1 VSTDAATDRANL
13 LELRRGDALA
23 LNRLIGRWQRP
34 LLGFAYRYLQ
44 NSADAQDL
52 VAETFVR
59 LYQRRMKLRP
69 DTNLSAWL
77 FTALTNLCHNHH
89 RWKRR
94 HPTVSFAPTG
104 GDAGSGDMDPASAEP
119 GPDAALALDETL
131 AALKTAI
138 DGLPHDLKASMLLHH
153 YEHLSYRE
161 IASIT
166 GCSERGVETRLYR
179 ARQQLRQTLAGF
191 FSDTSTGLLF
201 EVGGSNCHC
210 DTAVTAI
217 AASSSFASLVS
228 RLTDGI
234 LTWPWVSM

>member
-1 VSTDAATDRANL
+1 VPTDPAIDRASL
-13 LELRRGDALA
+13 LELQQGDASA
-23 LNRLIGRWQRP
+23 LNRLVARWQRP

-59 LYQRRMKLRP
+59 LYQRRAQLRP

-94 HPTVSFAPTG
+94 HPTVPLGSTVPDGGAGDSDVATG
-104 GDAGSGDMDPASAEP
+104 EL
-119 GPDAALALDETL
+119 GPNDVLAREETL
-131 AALKTAI
+131 GALLAAI
-138 DGLPHDLKASMLLHH
+138 DALPHDLKASILLHH
-153 YEHLSYRE
+153 YQHMSYRE

-179 ARQQLRQTLAGF
+179 ARQQLKLELAEF
-191 FSDTSTGLLF
+191 FRETSQ
-201 EVGGSNCHC
+201 
-210 DTAVTAI
+210 
-217 AASSSFASLVS
+217 
-228 RLTDGI
+228 R
-234 LTWPWVSM
+234 